1 MVRDSSLNHLTPRLA
16 AQSRIRLTEHKEP
29 PWTERDQLI
38 EAIAIF
44 KFLKAL
50 GLIAIAFGTL
60 KLMEPATGDMLARWI
75 DALSA
80 SSEHPIIQEYLVK
93 LTNYSPRRIQVVGV
107 GALLYATLFMIEG
120 IGLWHEAKWAE
131 YLTVV
136 ATSLLIPI
144 EVYELIQRVTL
155 PRTAALIINLA
166 AVAYLVWRLR
176 HPEHKIKI
184 FGRKAPS

>member
-1 MVRDSSLNHLTPRLA
+1 M
-16 AQSRIRLTEHKEP
+16 
-29 PWTERDQLI
+29 I

-50 GLIAIAFGTL
+50 GLIAITFGAL
-60 KLMEPATGDMLARWI
+60 KMLEPATGDMLGRWI

-80 SSEHPIIQEYLVK
+80 TSEHPIIQDYLVR
-93 LTNYSPRRIQVVGV
+93 LSTYSPRRIQAVGV

-131 YLTVV
+131 YLTVF
-136 ATSLLIPI
+136 ATSALVPI
-144 EVYELIQRVTL
+144 EVYELVQRVTL
-155 PRTAALIINLA
+155 PRAAALIINLG

-176 HPEHKIKI
+176 HPEHKIH
-184 FGRKAPS
+184 FFRTRPQ